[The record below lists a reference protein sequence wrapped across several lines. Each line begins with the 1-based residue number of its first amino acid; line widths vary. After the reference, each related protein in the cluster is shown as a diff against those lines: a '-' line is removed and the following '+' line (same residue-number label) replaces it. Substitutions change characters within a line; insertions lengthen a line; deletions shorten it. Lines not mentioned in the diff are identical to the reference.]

1 MLSGIDLGNYGRDL
15 NPRTDLSSVLRR
27 IQDETRIERLR
38 VSSIEPMDVTEDLIG
53 LFVASDRLAQHFHMP
68 MQSGSDRILKAM
80 RRWYRAEHYQRR
92 VELVREWLPDAAIG
106 ADVMVGFPGETEE
119 DHRATHA
126 LIERMPLTYLHV
138 FSYSAR
144 PGTAAAEMPGQ
155 ISSAVANR
163 RAREL
168 RALGKEKKSAFRAA
182 QAGRTMRVLTLNR
195 GGEDASGAWTRALS
209 GNYLDVRLVGRRA
222 ANEFVDF
229 QVTGVRD
236 THLVGELI

>member
-1 MLSGIDLGNYGRDL
+1 M
-15 NPRTDLSSVLRR
+15 LRR

-38 VSSIEPMDVTEDLIG
+38 VSSLEPMDVTEDLIG
-53 LFVASDRLAQHFHMP
+53 LFAASDRLAQHFHMP

-80 RRWYRAEHYQRR
+80 RRWYRAEHYQLAR
-92 VELVREWLPDAAIG
+92 WNWFANGSPDAAIG
-106 ADVMVGFPGETEE
+106 ADVMVGFSPGRNREKIT
-119 DHRATHA
+119 RATHA

-138 FSYSAR
+138 FSVFLRAR
-144 PGTAAAEMPGQ
+144 EPRRRKCRDR
-155 ISSAVANR
+155 ISSAVAES
-163 RAREL
+163 ALREL
-168 RALGKEKKSAFRAA
+168 RALGKEKEICVELA